1 MKNFSNTKRMLA
13 SLCTLF
19 LVILLTTSCK
29 NRIEEL
35 LDAIPADSDIVVV
48 GDLNTIVES
57 AGGSIE
63 GSKVNLPS
71 KVSDLIE
78 KEAKDIDKMLSSLK
92 SSGINLQTC
101 ALVTNF
107 KDERLTAIFKLDDK
121 DKFLKFIESE
131 EFNESSDENGIAIY
145 EHSDNYYSDY
155 FAINGSV
162 AYFIPEVNNE
172 SDLKVERY
180 FSDFIDEANSKS
192 FRSTGMGKY
201 IKEGNVGGISI
212 KLPSD
217 LRHQLARENVP
228 SEITDMFRGYVCMR
242 GSLNG
247 NKAHITMKFFDDE
260 GNQRTVEDLNGNV
273 NLETPINRDALEY
286 MHKDES
292 LIYAVSIKDFD
303 WKNFDKMVNSSNP
316 SSDEQTALIL
326 VKSYLERI
334 DGTIAVGLGLTNGF
348 SSIETLNHP
357 EHLDNDFAMT
367 VVIEMKSGKARS
379 VINDIKALLDN
390 EPSFPYENTSD
401 GIRITIPNTRRG
413 GYITCLNVEEKGDF
427 IVISNHNIKKGNS
440 KMKDLDV
447 DDKNLV
453 LALNLPKSHKLMEDL
468 GIKDDVEMVLSTT
481 PKDMEIA
488 LDCTVGDSGENGLI
502 SLIIKNGINMY
513 ESLNNYYR
521 NKRKTEYYYEDYYG
535 EEAIVEEYY

>member
-1 MKNFSNTKRMLA
+1 MLA

-78 KEAKDIDKMLSSLK
+78 EEAKDIDKMLSSLK
-92 SSGINLQTC
+92 GSGINLQTC

-107 KDERLTAIFKLDDK
+107 KDERLTGIFKLDDK
-121 DKFLKFIESE
+121 DKFIKFMESE
-131 EFNESSDENGIAIY
+131 DFNENSDENGIVIY
-145 EHSDNYYSDY
+145 EHSDNCYSDY

-180 FSDFIDEANSKS
+180 ISDFIDEANSKS
-192 FRSTGMGKY
+192 FRSTGMGEY

-303 WKNFDKMVNSSNP
+303 WKNFDKMVNSANP

-413 GYITCLNVEEKGDF
+413 GCITCLNVEEKGDF

-468 GIKDDVEMVLSTT
+468 GIKDDVVMVLSTT
-481 PKDMEIA
+481 PKEMEIA

-502 SLIIKNGINMY
+502 SLIIKNGMNMY

-521 NKRKTEYYYEDYYG
+521 NKRNTYYEDYYG